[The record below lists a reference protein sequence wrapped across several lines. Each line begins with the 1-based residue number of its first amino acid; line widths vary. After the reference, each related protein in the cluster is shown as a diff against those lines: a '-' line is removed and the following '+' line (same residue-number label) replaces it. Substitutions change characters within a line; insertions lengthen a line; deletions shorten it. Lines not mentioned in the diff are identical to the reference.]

1 MVLKTENTK
10 GRVKLKNQ
18 IAGESDNWNR
28 SIETATFGA
37 GCFWCVEAI
46 FQQLK
51 GVLMV
56 IPGYA
61 GGILKNPSYLKICEG
76 KTGHAEVCQILF
88 DPKIITYDELLEV
101 FWLIHDPTSLN
112 KQGNDIGSQYRS
124 VIYYHSEKQK
134 HFAEEFKQMIES
146 SGSYLRPIIT
156 EITSFDEFYKAEEYH
171 MNYYHSH
178 EKAPYCSVEIGPKIS
193 KFRIV
198 FKDKLKVSGFL
209 D

>member
-1 MVLKTENTK
+1 MKSGNTNI
-10 GRVKLKNQ
+10 RVKLKNQ
-18 IAGESDNWNR
+18 MTWGSNDRNSE
-28 SIETATFGA
+28 IETATFGA

-46 FQQLK
+46 FQQIR
-51 GVLMV
+51 GVNKV

-61 GGILKNPSYLKICEG
+61 GGILKNPTYLKICEG
-76 KTGHAEVCQILF
+76 KTGHAEVCQITF
-88 DPKIITYDELLEV
+88 DPKIITYEELLEV

-124 VIYYHSEKQK
+124 VIYYHSEEQK
-134 HFAEEFKQMIES
+134 HFAEEFKQMIEN

-156 EITSFDEFYKAEEYH
+156 EIASFVAFYKAEEYH

-178 EKAPYCSVEIGPKIS
+178 EKTPYCSIEISPKIS

-198 FKDKLKVSGFL
+198 FKDKLKVSESL